1 VTSAAPSLSVRRN
14 IVLATT
20 FLVVVPGFVAL
31 ALLGSLLQYVPG
43 LPGFWDYPSG
53 TIGDAIL
60 LPAILSGLVLQAH
73 ALGASRP
80 VKERRNQIVG
90 GVLGGVGG
98 AIVPLSWLLDPNTSH
113 IWMLP
118 RAHHFEL
125 AGWWHFAYL
134 TASSAALGC
143 LILTVLG
150 RLRRG
155 AATASPGTTPPGLQ
169 PTTMTV
175 IVGAG
180 LGMLVLIG
188 RDAVIGGNTAASA
201 TTIAALIVLAG
212 VFLGGLR
219 WAVGAAPAGRL
230 LTPLCIIA
238 VFLVGLT
245 AVVVRWQP
253 QSPAVVG
260 IGAVSALLG
269 CAAATSRLASH
280 PDRASYRWPLAVAMT
295 TLSVGGLIRAEDA
308 LTRGASRPLLWLVG
322 AVALTFSALIW
333 VGRGQD
339 DTRRAIRYS
348 LFVGYC
354 LFLHYLAARILS
366 PHGSA
371 SAGASVSVAD
381 TAFDVMVFTLI
392 QLRFADLGE
401 GDKERIS
408 AEYVTAPGQPTQAP
422 PPSPPASPGGVMIDM
437 LYLGIAVG
445 VSLFTLL
452 AVAAG
457 PLRLDEHAAAVS
469 PDHAFL
475 LIGAVLAGCLA
486 IVGDRALARWRAR
499 AGEPTVG
506 PHLQQLSLPGWSIAL
521 AAAPALAWA
530 AGIGALSGGPVHL
543 AGLAIL
549 VGLVAFTFTT
559 RTLLST
565 TIRLHMLRPTAPQV
579 ILCVVVGAA
588 IGFGSFWFVSM
599 GIWHGR
605 QPLNGGWLAG
615 TTTCVFA
622 GTCLV
627 YIGAGQIL
635 ACGLPKRTRDTQ
647 YILARETVRGY
658 ITLDAVNLGVVLLI
672 GVGMPLYAATRD
684 QELHASSL
692 NVVAS
697 MVFLPGLISAVFWG
711 LHNWQIWADLNRQA
725 SKTGV
730 ARPLLEMAAHD
741 WDKARALEAKRAA
754 RSAWHMHL
762 NRYSMLAL
770 LACGLLYLTDVL
782 LQ

>member
-1 VTSAAPSLSVRRN
+1 M
-14 IVLATT
+14 VLATT

-31 ALLGSLLQYVPG
+31 AVLGSLLRYVPG

-53 TIGDAIL
+53 TIGDALL
-60 LPAILSGLVLQAH
+60 LPSILSGLVLQAH
-73 ALGASRP
+73 ALRTSRP
-80 VKERRNQIVG
+80 VNERRNQIVG

-98 AIVPLSWLLDPNTSH
+98 AVVPLSWLLDPNTSH

-118 RAHHFEL
+118 SAHHFTL

-150 RLRRG
+150 RLRR
-155 AATASPGTTPPGLQ
+155 ATAGAPPGTLPPGFQ

-175 IVGAG
+175 IAGAG
-180 LGMLVLIG
+180 LGMLLLIG
-188 RDAVIGGNTAASA
+188 RDAVIGGDTAASA
-201 TTIAALIVLAG
+201 TTIAALVLLAAI
-212 VFLGGLR
+212 FLGGLR
-219 WAVGAAPAGRL
+219 WAVGAAPTSRL
-230 LTPLCIIA
+230 LTPLCIISL
-238 VFLVGLT
+238 FLSGLV
-245 AVVVRWQP
+245 AIIVRWQP
-253 QSPAVVG
+253 QSPAIIG

-280 PDRASYRWPLAVAMT
+280 PDRASYRWPLAIAMT
-295 TLSVGGLIRAEDA
+295 TMSVGGLIRAEDA
-308 LTRGASRPLLWLVG
+308 LTRGASRPLLWLACAIVL
-322 AVALTFSALIW
+322 AFSALVW

-339 DTRRAIRYS
+339 GASRAIRYS

-354 LFLHYLAARILS
+354 LFLYYLAARILS
-366 PHGSA
+366 PQGSA

-392 QLRFADLGE
+392 QLRFADLGK
-401 GDKERIS
+401 GDKERIA
-408 AEYVTAPGQPTQAP
+408 AEYVTAPGQSAQVHPH
-422 PPSPPASPGGVMIDM
+422 SPPAEPGGVVIDM

-445 VSLFTLL
+445 MSLFTLL

-457 PLRLDEHAAAVS
+457 PLRLDEHAASVA
-469 PDHAFL
+469 PDRVAL
-475 LIGAVLAGCLA
+475 LVGALFAGSLALF
-486 IVGDRALARWRAR
+486 GDRTLGRWRSH
-499 AGEPTVG
+499 AGEPTLG
-506 PHLQQLSLPGWSIAL
+506 PHLRYLSLPTWSVAL
-521 AAAPALAWA
+521 AAAPALVWA
-530 AGIGALSGGPVHL
+530 AGIAALSGGPTHL
-543 AGLAIL
+543 AGLAIA
-549 VGLVAFTFTT
+549 VGLVAFTFTS

-565 TIRLHMLRPTAPQV
+565 TIRLNMLRPTAPQV

-588 IGFGSFWFVSM
+588 IGFGYFWFVSM
-599 GIWHGR
+599 GIWHDHK
-605 QPLNGGWLAG
+605 PLNGGWLAG

-627 YIGAGQIL
+627 YIGAGQVL

-647 YILARETVRGY
+647 YILARETIRDYVA
-658 ITLDAVNLGVVLLI
+658 LDAVNLGVVLLI

-697 MVFLPGLISAVFWG
+697 VVFLPGLISAVFWG
-711 LHNWQIWADLNRQA
+711 LHNWQTWAELNREA

-730 ARPLLEMAAHD
+730 ARPLLDMAGND
-741 WDKARALEAKRAA
+741 WNAARALEAEHA
-754 RSAWHMHL
+754 RRYAWHMRL
-762 NRYSMLAL
+762 NRYSILAL
-770 LACGLLYLTDVL
+770 MACGLLYLTDVL